1 MDILR
6 VFNNNGV
13 LVRDGNEEVI
23 ITGRGIGFQAKPG
36 QHVDESRVGRKFI
49 PADGRDP
56 DHVATMLAG
65 IPPEIVILVADALV
79 ECGIAKGN
87 GNSGKGSALNPILT
101 VALADHVVG
110 ALNRLKSGTPV
121 EYPLIAEVKTLY
133 PDEYSQATALLS
145 YLNAHL
151 DNALPGTEAVA
162 FALHLVN
169 AGFSTGDLSYTY
181 QMTGVI
187 QQIVKI
193 IEHEFAIS
201 VDQSTVSIGRFITHL
216 RYLFVRSYQNK
227 QLTNEPLAISKA
239 IQDSY
244 PDEYKCARTIA
255 SLLELRLN
263 GPITDDEVA
272 YLTLHIARVRKQAA
286 QEAER
291 DGSAEKPAGP

>member
-6 VFNNNGV
+6 VFNNNVV

-36 QHVDESRVGRKFI
+36 QHVDESRVGRKF
-49 PADGRDP
+49 
-56 DHVATMLAG
+56 
-65 IPPEIVILVADALV
+65 ILVADALV

-255 SLLELRLN
+255 S
-263 GPITDDEVA
+263 ITDDEVA

>member
-1 MDILR
+1 M
-6 VFNNNGV
+6 
-13 LVRDGNEEVI
+13 
-23 ITGRGIGFQAKPG
+23 
-36 QHVDESRVGRKFI
+36 
-49 PADGRDP
+49 
-56 DHVATMLAG
+56 
-65 IPPEIVILVADALV
+65 
-79 ECGIAKGN
+79 
-87 GNSGKGSALNPILT
+87 
-101 VALADHVVG
+101 
-110 ALNRLKSGTPV
+110 
-121 EYPLIAEVKTLY
+121 
-133 PDEYSQATALLS
+133 
-145 YLNAHL
+145 
-151 DNALPGTEAVA
+151 
-162 FALHLVN
+162 N

-193 IEHEFAIS
+193 IENEFAIS

-286 QEAER
+286 QEAEGK
-291 DGSAEKPAGP
+291 GSAEKPAGP